1 MVYHWLTT
9 LVYVL
14 IQQIQ
19 SHLHRITVYTMYFHT
34 YTCSLFLVNYCLYYW
49 NFLLFLFHQQIPD
62 LLFTERCVLSKNLLC
77 ESLINNVIWIIKT
90 RGHWATID
98 KHTWLSQRWLREEK
112 TLFTLWELN
121 GSSFEQTWI
130 PLNAPKDALCRVW
143 LKLAQW
149 FWRRRFLKDRAGPFI
164 CTNLNPLY
172 PRMLCVKFGWNWS
185 SDSWVEDFFYLFN
198 VYLLLF
204 FVFFVLNEITCCT

>member
-1 MVYHWLTT
+1 MF
-9 LVYVL
+9 VL
-14 IQQIQ
+14 
-19 SHLHRITVYTMYFHT
+19 L
-34 YTCSLFLVNYCLYYW
+34 

-98 KHTWLSQRWLREEK
+98 KHTWLPQCWLREEK

-149 FWRRRFLKDRAGPFI
+149 FWRRRFLKLSIYFYYVQIISPLGSAWPFI
-164 CTNLNPLY
+164 WAKLNPLH
-172 PRMLCVKFGWNWS
+172 PGILVS
-185 SDSWVEDFFYLFN
+185 SLVENDP
-198 VYLLLF
+198 
-204 FVFFVLNEITCCT
+204 VFLEKSIFTG